1 MAIQRVQ
8 MRLDGEFDAA
18 LAQRAAQEGVS
29 KAELLRTYAR
39 ERLRRRLRHG
49 WLPGT

>member
-8 MRLDGEFDAA
+8 MRLDGELDAA

-29 KAELLRTYAR
+29 FDGDNATAGLVELR
-39 ERLRRRLRHG
+39 
-49 WLPGT
+49 